1 MKLKDSLEDSEIYMD
16 DEEYLPLVLDSM
28 GLYYAVYKDSGD
40 KKALSEAQR
49 LLEAYAKKAEGKE
62 YSAYKYLF
70 HRIRAYYFNRKE
82 YKKMIGSQKDMILY
96 DPSDYG
102 QILTLMDY
110 IRDYPDEIGDLDKF
124 VKEFKEKGG
133 VIDPEFDL
141 TLLLASKKKNREKI
155 EGSCAWLEK
164 QSGASPEILMRAL
177 PRITKFISIKDKEA
191 LIEYYYALTDLA
203 LRQSSTEDRLT
214 VFAAALNERQKLV
227 NGNGYKWGFY
237 TLFGL
242 LLIYSLLS
250 YSGMAGFM
258 SPAVF
263 CEAAIIVGAMVM
275 VSYTLI
281 NDGYFAVNA
290 MSGRIIGII
299 AVLFLLSLAGTVFFF
314 INGTFFKD
322 GSFGMGFNILLIT
335 VMLALFLAI
344 CFVKRNRG
352 ESEDEE

>member
-1 MKLKDSLEDSEIYMD
+1 MRKLYLGVFLILLFLSSGTVFSSSIEIAQGVWNVSKNMTGNPSIGGKLREIEIIARQDKAKAAEMCAKLKDSLEDSEIYMD

-49 LLEAYAKKAEGKE
+49 LLDAYAKKAEGKE

-82 YKKMIGSQKDMILY
+82 YKKMINTQKDMILY

-227 NGNGYKWGFY
+227 
-237 TLFGL
+237 T
-242 LLIYSLLS
+242 
-250 YSGMAGFM
+250 
-258 SPAVF
+258 
-263 CEAAIIVGAMVM
+263 AAPDI
-275 VSYTLI
+275 LPP
-281 NDGYFAVNA
+281 
-290 MSGRIIGII
+290 
-299 AVLFLLSLAGTVFFF
+299 
-314 INGTFFKD
+314 KD
-322 GSFGMGFNILLIT
+322 
-335 VMLALFLAI
+335 
-344 CFVKRNRG
+344 
-352 ESEDEE
+352 

>member
-1 MKLKDSLEDSEIYMD
+1 MKDVFNALMAFFFICLSTAFASNIEISQGIWNVSKNMTNDQSLGGKLREIEIIARQDKAKAAEMCAKLKDSLEDSEIYMD

-49 LLEAYAKKAEGKE
+49 LLDAYAKKAEGKE

-82 YKKMIGSQKDMILY
+82 YKKMINTQKDMILY

-227 NGNGYKWGFY
+227 
-237 TLFGL
+237 T
-242 LLIYSLLS
+242 
-250 YSGMAGFM
+250 
-258 SPAVF
+258 
-263 CEAAIIVGAMVM
+263 AAPDI
-275 VSYTLI
+275 LPP
-281 NDGYFAVNA
+281 
-290 MSGRIIGII
+290 
-299 AVLFLLSLAGTVFFF
+299 
-314 INGTFFKD
+314 KD
-322 GSFGMGFNILLIT
+322 
-335 VMLALFLAI
+335 
-344 CFVKRNRG
+344 
-352 ESEDEE
+352 

>member
-1 MKLKDSLEDSEIYMD
+1 MRKLYLGVFLILLFLSSGTVFSSSIEIAQGVWNVSKNMTGNPSIGGKLREIEIIARQDKAKAAEMCVKLKDSLEDSEIYMD

-82 YKKMIGSQKDMILY
+82 YKKMINTQKDMILY

-124 VKEFKEKGG
+124 VKEFKDKGG

-141 TLLLASKKKNREKI
+141 TLLLASKKKKREKI
-155 EGSCAWLEK
+155 EGACAWLEK

-191 LIEYYYALTDLA
+191 LTEYYYALTDLA

-214 VFAAALNERQKLV
+214 VFAAALNERQKIV
-227 NGNGYKWGFY
+227 
-237 TLFGL
+237 T
-242 LLIYSLLS
+242 
-250 YSGMAGFM
+250 
-258 SPAVF
+258 
-263 CEAAIIVGAMVM
+263 AAPE
-275 VSYTLI
+275 
-281 NDGYFAVNA
+281 
-290 MSGRIIGII
+290 
-299 AVLFLLSLAGTVFFF
+299 VLPP
-314 INGTFFKD
+314 KD
-322 GSFGMGFNILLIT
+322 
-335 VMLALFLAI
+335 
-344 CFVKRNRG
+344 
-352 ESEDEE
+352 

>member
-1 MKLKDSLEDSEIYMD
+1 MRKLYLGVFLILLFLSSGTVFSSSIEIAQGVWNVSKNMTGNPSIGGKLREIEIIARQDKAKAAGMCVKLKDSLEDSEIYMD

-227 NGNGYKWGFY
+227 
-237 TLFGL
+237 T
-242 LLIYSLLS
+242 
-250 YSGMAGFM
+250 
-258 SPAVF
+258 
-263 CEAAIIVGAMVM
+263 AAPDI
-275 VSYTLI
+275 LPP
-281 NDGYFAVNA
+281 
-290 MSGRIIGII
+290 
-299 AVLFLLSLAGTVFFF
+299 
-314 INGTFFKD
+314 KD
-322 GSFGMGFNILLIT
+322 
-335 VMLALFLAI
+335 
-344 CFVKRNRG
+344 
-352 ESEDEE
+352 

>member
-1 MKLKDSLEDSEIYMD
+1 MRKSSLVVLLSLLFLSSSALFSSSIEIAQGVWNVSKNMTGNPSIGGKLREIEIIARQDKAKAAEMCAKLKDSLEDSEIYMD

-49 LLEAYAKKAEGKE
+49 LLDAYAKKAEGKE

-82 YKKMIGSQKDMILY
+82 YKKMINTQKDMILY

-124 VKEFKEKGG
+124 VKEFKDKGG

-164 QSGASPEILMRAL
+164 QSGSSPEILMRAL

-227 NGNGYKWGFY
+227 
-237 TLFGL
+237 T
-242 LLIYSLLS
+242 
-250 YSGMAGFM
+250 
-258 SPAVF
+258 
-263 CEAAIIVGAMVM
+263 AAPE
-275 VSYTLI
+275 
-281 NDGYFAVNA
+281 
-290 MSGRIIGII
+290 
-299 AVLFLLSLAGTVFFF
+299 VLPPKE
-314 INGTFFKD
+314 KD
-322 GSFGMGFNILLIT
+322 EVI
-335 VMLALFLAI
+335 
-344 CFVKRNRG
+344 R
-352 ESEDEE
+352 

>member
-1 MKLKDSLEDSEIYMD
+1 MRKLYLVVFLILLFLSSSTAFSSSIEIAQGIWNVSKNMTNDQSLGGKLREIEIIARQDKAKAADMCAKLKDSLEDSEIYMD

-40 KKALSEAQR
+40 KKALTEAQR

-82 YKKMIGSQKDMILY
+82 YKKMINTQKDMILY

-177 PRITKFISIKDKEA
+177 PRITKFVSIKDKEA

-203 LRQSSTEDRLT
+203 LRQSSSEDRLT

-227 NGNGYKWGFY
+227 
-237 TLFGL
+237 T
-242 LLIYSLLS
+242 
-250 YSGMAGFM
+250 
-258 SPAVF
+258 
-263 CEAAIIVGAMVM
+263 AAPE
-275 VSYTLI
+275 
-281 NDGYFAVNA
+281 
-290 MSGRIIGII
+290 
-299 AVLFLLSLAGTVFFF
+299 VLPP
-314 INGTFFKD
+314 KD
-322 GSFGMGFNILLIT
+322 
-335 VMLALFLAI
+335 
-344 CFVKRNRG
+344 
-352 ESEDEE
+352 

>member
-1 MKLKDSLEDSEIYMD
+1 MRKLYLGVFLILLFLSSGTVFSSSIEIAQGVWNVSKNMTGNPSIGGKLREIEIIARQDKAKAAEMCAKLKDSLEDSEIYMD

-49 LLEAYAKKAEGKE
+49 LLDAYAKKAEGKE

-82 YKKMIGSQKDMILY
+82 YKKMINTQKDMILY

-155 EGSCAWLEK
+155 EGACAWLEK

-227 NGNGYKWGFY
+227 
-237 TLFGL
+237 T
-242 LLIYSLLS
+242 
-250 YSGMAGFM
+250 
-258 SPAVF
+258 
-263 CEAAIIVGAMVM
+263 AAPDI
-275 VSYTLI
+275 LPP
-281 NDGYFAVNA
+281 
-290 MSGRIIGII
+290 
-299 AVLFLLSLAGTVFFF
+299 
-314 INGTFFKD
+314 KD
-322 GSFGMGFNILLIT
+322 
-335 VMLALFLAI
+335 
-344 CFVKRNRG
+344 
-352 ESEDEE
+352 

>member
-1 MKLKDSLEDSEIYMD
+1 MRKLYLVVFLILLFLSSSTAFSSSIEIAQGIWNVSKNMTNDQSLGGKLREIEIIARQDKAKAADMCAKLKDSLEDSEIYMD

-40 KKALSEAQR
+40 KKALTEAQR

-82 YKKMIGSQKDMILY
+82 YKKMINTQKDMILY

-177 PRITKFISIKDKEA
+177 PRITKFVSIKDKEA

-227 NGNGYKWGFY
+227 
-237 TLFGL
+237 T
-242 LLIYSLLS
+242 
-250 YSGMAGFM
+250 
-258 SPAVF
+258 
-263 CEAAIIVGAMVM
+263 AAPE
-275 VSYTLI
+275 
-281 NDGYFAVNA
+281 
-290 MSGRIIGII
+290 
-299 AVLFLLSLAGTVFFF
+299 VLPPKE
-314 INGTFFKD
+314 KD
-322 GSFGMGFNILLIT
+322 EVI
-335 VMLALFLAI
+335 
-344 CFVKRNRG
+344 R
-352 ESEDEE
+352 

>member
-1 MKLKDSLEDSEIYMD
+1 MRKLYLGVFLILLFLSSGTVFSSSIEIAQGVWNVSKNMTGNPSIGGKLREIEIIARQDKAKAAEMCVKLKDSLEDSEIYMD

-49 LLEAYAKKAEGKE
+49 LLEAYSKKAEGKE

-82 YKKMIGSQKDMILY
+82 YKKMINTQKDMILY

-124 VKEFKEKGG
+124 VKEFKDKGG

-141 TLLLASKKKNREKI
+141 TLLLASKKKKREKI
-155 EGSCAWLEK
+155 EGACARLEK

-191 LIEYYYALTDLA
+191 LTEYYYALTDLA

-214 VFAAALNERQKLV
+214 VFAAALNERQKIV
-227 NGNGYKWGFY
+227 
-237 TLFGL
+237 T
-242 LLIYSLLS
+242 
-250 YSGMAGFM
+250 
-258 SPAVF
+258 
-263 CEAAIIVGAMVM
+263 AAPE
-275 VSYTLI
+275 
-281 NDGYFAVNA
+281 
-290 MSGRIIGII
+290 
-299 AVLFLLSLAGTVFFF
+299 VLPP
-314 INGTFFKD
+314 KD
-322 GSFGMGFNILLIT
+322 
-335 VMLALFLAI
+335 
-344 CFVKRNRG
+344 
-352 ESEDEE
+352 